1 MTVII
6 FIIIVSV
13 ASLVKDDAT
22 PVNDQVNVTRDVSL
36 TAIPDNIKDRSPIKD
51 EIAVENEY
59 VCFIIIIIFEYN
71 KISSTRST

>member
-1 MTVII
+1 M
-6 FIIIVSV
+6 

-22 PVNDQVNVTRDVSL
+22 PVNDQVSVTRDVSL

-59 VCFIIIIIFEYN
+59 VCFIFIFIFKDN
-71 KISSTRST
+71 KIISSSLFHLTYCTDDS